1 MRSASAL
8 LALATLLGVFALSG
22 CGEQRKPVPV
32 IHVTVLAEPGT
43 YLLEGERLYLTELK
57 TALQKVA
64 DKYRRPTT
72 RDARAQVI
80 VEHSARIPYHR
91 VEEVIGMCVE
101 VGLASVRTEV
111 RDETAPRP

>member
-1 MRSASAL
+1 MRCAAAL
-8 LALATLLGVFALSG
+8 LALATLLGAFALAG

-43 YLLEGERLYLTELK
+43 YLLENERLYLTELK

-64 DKYRRPTT
+64 DKFRRPTT

-80 VEHSARIPYHR
+80 VAHSSRIPYHR

-101 VGLASVRTEV
+101 VGLTDVRTEI
-111 RDETAPRP
+111 REEAAPRP